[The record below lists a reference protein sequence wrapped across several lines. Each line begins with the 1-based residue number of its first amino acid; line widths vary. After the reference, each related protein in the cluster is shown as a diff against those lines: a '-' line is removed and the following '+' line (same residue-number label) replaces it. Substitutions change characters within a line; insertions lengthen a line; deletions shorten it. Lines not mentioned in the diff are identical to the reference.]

1 MPWFAIAWS
10 GFVAMVLAL
19 ALFSA
24 FRALRLT
31 EFSPTVQLGCLF
43 VRNPRHPA
51 AEATG
56 FALLLVLGSSL
67 IPLVYSGLLEA
78 MGGAGW
84 RSGLAVG
91 IVHGLAA
98 AAFLP
103 IFGTISACIRAG
115 AIPAPGPMG
124 TRWGWLTPLAL
135 VAGHGL
141 YGAVCGAI
149 LGNM

>member
-1 MPWFAIAWS
+1 MPFFAVAWS

-19 ALFSA
+19 GLFAA

-31 EFSPTVQLGCLF
+31 QFSPTVQLGCLF
-43 VRNPRHPA
+43 VKNPRHPA
-51 AEATG
+51 AETTG
-56 FALLLVLGSSL
+56 FAILLVLGSTL
-67 IPLVYSGLLEA
+67 VPLVYAWLIEA
-78 MGGAGW
+78 MGGASW
-84 RSGLAVG
+84 QTGLALG
-91 IVHGLAA
+91 LVHGLAA

-135 VAGHGL
+135 VLGHGL
-141 YGAVCGAI
+141 YGAVVGAI